1 MRLRGRS
8 LLLASLIAVA
18 ALVLHEL
25 RYVIGYGSHAGEA
38 LASQGHG
45 YLQLADIGVLLLLA
59 LGVGQLLLAF
69 RRALR
74 SATASPAAPFG
85 LLWLA
90 SISGLLA
97 VYCSQELLEGMFSAG
112 HPNGFAALAAQRGW
126 VALPLAIALGL
137 LVALALRGAA
147 AVEAHV
153 ASHARRMR
161 IAPARSLL
169 AGSLRPRHA
178 ERPRA
183 GVLASK
189 LASRAPPLAN

>member
-1 MRLRGRS
+1 
-8 LLLASLIAVA
+8 
-18 ALVLHEL
+18 
-25 RYVIGYGSHAGEA
+25 
-38 LASQGHG
+38 
-45 YLQLADIGVLLLLA
+45 
-59 LGVGQLLLAF
+59 
-69 RRALR
+69 
-74 SATASPAAPFG
+74 
-85 LLWLA
+85 LA